1 LSVAVL
7 LVAAAATAL
16 VIRHESGAVAG
27 RFPVVSY
34 AFAPQQY
41 PDGLLI
47 LRNWTLSGKGGS
59 LLTETITA
67 SSATGQPVQA
77 VFAEAI
83 PTAIAATTQTV
94 QFTPKPSTIVRADPE
109 VQWQLNLPAQG
120 FKTVGYRATVTPVGA
135 VRARLVRWAAALAA
149 LQRQLG
155 LTGSHA
161 VELKSLTITPTSI
174 LMPQDT
180 MKKLILHGQLASG
193 SAAPA
198 QFLAGAAWTSANTAV
213 AVVGP
218 TGKVIAVAPG
228 STSITAQVGT
238 TTASTVL
245 VVSAPVAEV
254 TPSSGAVG
262 PSVGTTSPISPTTP
276 VGSSPPT
283 GSAQTFYVF
292 HTCVNGRLCDLNTR
306 SGPGTSFAVTGRL
319 NDGDQVQIVCQAAGQ
334 LETNSRGTA
343 TDVWDKLLQGDYVT
357 DLYIDT
363 PGSPVTSGTTGFT
376 TSIRRC

>member
-1 LSVAVL
+1 MSVAVL

-16 VIRHESGAVAG
+16 VIRHETATVAG
-27 RFPVVSY
+27 PFPVVSY
-34 AFAPQQY
+34 TFAAQQY

-47 LRNWTLSGKGGS
+47 LRDWTLSGRGGS
-59 LLTETITA
+59 LLTETVTA
-67 SSATGQPVQA
+67 SSATGQPMQA
-77 VFAEAI
+77 LFSEAI
-83 PTAIAATTQTV
+83 PTAIAATIQTV
-94 QFTPKPSTIVRADPE
+94 RFTPTPSTVVRADPE

-120 FKTVGYRATVTPVGA
+120 FKTVGYRATVPPVGA
-135 VRARLVRWAAALAA
+135 VRARLARWAAALGA

-161 VELKSLTITPTSI
+161 IELKSLTITPTSI

-180 MKKLILHGQLASG
+180 MKKLILRGQLASG

-238 TTASTVL
+238 ATASTIL

-254 TPSSGAVG
+254 TPSSVVG
-262 PSVGTTSPISPTTP
+262 PSVGATSPTSPTTP
-276 VGSSPPT
+276 VSSSPPA
-283 GSAQTFYVF
+283 GSPQAYYVF

-306 SGPGTSFAVTGRL
+306 SGPGTSYQVTGL
-319 NDGDQVQIVCQAAGQ
+319 LHDGDKVQIVCQTAGQ
-334 LETNSRGTA
+334 LETNSRGTS

-363 PGSPVTSGTTGFT
+363 PGSPVTAGATGFT
-376 TSIRRC
+376 ATIQRC